1 VRQTIKALL
10 DKAPR
15 PSEDSVAYE
24 KWRVNQLFNEIQVT
38 APSPKRRQL
47 KRQLE
52 NYIEAGYQPD
62 QVTLQTLEREKIPN
76 AAAELPDRWKELL
89 FREGDGMLGWKNG
102 VWAVPTMVG
111 IEWIGVVV

>member
-1 VRQTIKALL
+1 VEGKIPDPARAVLIGYLKEQGLETQVRQTIKALL

-24 KWRVNQLFNEIQVT
+24 KWRVNQLFNDIQVT

-52 NYIEAGYQPD
+52 NYLEAGYQPD
-62 QVTLQTLEREKIPN
+62 RVTLQTLEREKRCRMP
-76 AAAELPDRWKELL
+76 
-89 FREGDGMLGWKNG
+89 
-102 VWAVPTMVG
+102 
-111 IEWIGVVV
+111 